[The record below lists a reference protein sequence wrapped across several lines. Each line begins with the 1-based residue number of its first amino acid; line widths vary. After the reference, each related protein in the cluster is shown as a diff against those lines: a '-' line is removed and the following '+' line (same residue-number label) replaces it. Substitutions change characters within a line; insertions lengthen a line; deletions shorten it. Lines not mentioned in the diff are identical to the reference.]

1 MKARLAVFLA
11 LVVAV
16 TLTSVAES
24 RPDAA
29 KQRVA
34 FGMKILPNRTFVLT
48 PLQAGA
54 MKRDSGTVNEGKTI
68 SERNRVTTGLWMFTG
83 KRGDLVFRERRE
95 WVDLGSDVNGDGFLD
110 VVARGTWKAVRGTG
124 QYAGV
129 AGGGRSVHLGL
140 GRRWVARFEGFL
152 TSP

>member
-1 MKARLAVFLA
+1 MHARHIAVAVLAA
-11 LVVAV
+11 AV
-16 TLTSVAES
+16 TLTSVAS
-24 RPDAA
+24 AGPTAA

-34 FGMKILPNRTFVLT
+34 INTTILPQGTFVLT
-48 PLQAGA
+48 PRAGA
-54 MKRDSGTVNEGKTI
+54 LKRDSGTVNEGKTI

-95 WVDLGSDVNGDGFLD
+95 WVDLGSDVNRDGFPD
-110 VVARGTWKAVRGTG
+110 VVALGTWKAVRGTG

>member
-1 MKARLAVFLA
+1 MHARHIVVAVLAA
-11 LVVAV
+11 AV
-16 TLTSVAES
+16 TLTSVAS
-24 RPDAA
+24 AGPTAA

-34 FGMKILPNRTFVLT
+34 INTTILPGGTFVLT
-48 PLQAGA
+48 PRAGA
-54 MKRDSGTVNEGKTI
+54 LKRDSGAVDEGKTI

-95 WVDLGSDVNGDGFLD
+95 WVDLGSDVNRDGFRD
-110 VVARGTWKAVRGTG
+110 VVALGTWKAVRGTG

-129 AGGGRSVHLGL
+129 AGGGRSAHLGL
-140 GRRWVARFEGFL
+140 GSRWVARFEGFL

>member
-1 MKARLAVFLA
+1 MHARHIAVAVLAA
-11 LVVAV
+11 AV
-16 TLTSVAES
+16 TLTSVAS
-24 RPDAA
+24 AGPTAA

-34 FGMKILPNRTFVLT
+34 INTTILPQGTFVLT
-48 PLQAGA
+48 PRAGA
-54 MKRDSGTVNEGKTI
+54 LKRDSGTVNEGKTI

-95 WVDLGSDVNGDGFLD
+95 WVDLGSDVNRDGFPD
-110 VVARGTWKAVRGTG
+110 VVALGTWKAVRGTG

-129 AGGGRSVHLGL
+129 AGGGRSAHLGL
-140 GRRWVARFEGFL
+140 GRKWVARFEGFL

>member
-1 MKARLAVFLA
+1 MHARHIVVAVLAA
-11 LVVAV
+11 AV
-16 TLTSVAES
+16 TLTSVAS
-24 RPDAA
+24 AGPTAG

-34 FGMKILPNRTFVLT
+34 INTTILPQGTFVLT
-48 PLQAGA
+48 PRAGA
-54 MKRDSGTVNEGKTI
+54 LKRDSGTVNEGKTI